1 MKKEYFCFLL
11 MLTTAISICSCS
23 STNLMSLS
31 VTNPA
36 PIHISGSEINVGII
50 NRSASSKKNSALD
63 NLDKVLS
70 AEGKNLDKLGSNN
83 AVQGLKTEL
92 ERNNQIKNVKVI
104 DSSKFLSNG
113 LSLFPEAIAWD
124 KMEQLCKKNNIET
137 LFELSYFDTDA
148 KIDYKTSTTQM
159 TNPFGLKIPMIEHQA
174 TINTL
179 IKTGWRIYYPKE
191 KIIIDEHTTTD
202 NVVLS
207 GKGIN
212 PVRALEAILG
222 RKEAV
227 LNLSSKI
234 GEHYAIQL
242 LPYNI
247 RVSRDYYV
255 KGTNNF
261 EVAKRR
267 AQTGNWD
274 GAAELWLK
282 ETNNP
287 DPKIA
292 GRACYNMAI
301 INEINGNLDTA
312 IDWASKAYTDY
323 GDKLGLRYV
332 NMLKDRK
339 YKQQQLNSQ
348 N

>member
-1 MKKEYFCFLL
+1 M
-11 MLTTAISICSCS
+11 T
-23 STNLMSLS
+23 LS

-36 PIHISGSEINVGII
+36 PIHITSSEMNVGII
-50 NRSASSKKNSALD
+50 NRSASSKQNSTLD
-63 NLDKVLS
+63 AIDKVLS
-70 AEGKNLDKLGSNN
+70 AEGRNLDKLGSNN
-83 AVQGLKTEL
+83 AVLGLKTEL
-92 ERNNQIKNVKVI
+92 EKNNQIKNVKVI

-113 LSLFPEAIAWD
+113 LSLFPEAITWD
-124 KMEQLCKKNNIET
+124 KAEQLCRQNKIET
-137 LFELSYFDTDA
+137 IFELSFFDTDA
-148 KIDYKTSTTQM
+148 KVDYKTSTTQL
-159 TNPFGLKIPMIEHQA
+159 TNAFGLKIPMIEHQA

-212 PVRALEAILG
+212 PMSALEAILG

-227 LNLSSKI
+227 LNISTRI
-234 GEHYAIQL
+234 GENYALQL

-261 EVAKRR
+261 EIAKRR

-274 GAAELWLK
+274 GAAELWEK
-282 ETNNP
+282 EVSNP
-287 DPKIA
+287 DGKIA

-301 INEINGNLDTA
+301 INEINGNLDKA
-312 IDWASKAYTDY
+312 VEWASKSYADY
-323 GDKLGLRYV
+323 GDKLALHYV
-332 NMLKDRK
+332 NLLKNRISK
-339 YKQQQLNSQ
+339 NKQLESQ
-348 N
+348 KN